1 MGIAKVALNFMVKNG
16 KGELVKSLLCHT
28 KPPKIPSIQGLKY
41 APRLTEDTVQISHS
55 LGNFNQKTIEIL
67 KDGTKKITGQLKW
80 FTKDGK
86 PLEYTLE
93 KQYKTSKD
101 STDILYNVMDKDGIA
116 VGEWFGYVNYTN
128 GKNTLHGYSLYTN
141 LSSKDTRGLGTEL
154 KKLILKD
161 AKEYNCESIDIL
173 ASFESH
179 TFHNKMGYKCDINET
194 YLDPIL
200 AILKRMRKVDTFPMF
215 NERIDLAL
223 KDKNIPQLN
232 KLIDDMLTEANSQ
245 GLRSSEIGIS
255 QIKIPMK
262 LDLR

>member
-1 MGIAKVALNFMVKNG
+1 MGIAKIALNFMVKNG

-28 KPPKIPSIQGLKY
+28 KPPKIPNIQGLKY
-41 APRLTEDTVQISHS
+41 APKLTEDVVQVSHS
-55 LGNFNQKTIEIL
+55 LSNFSQKSVEIL
-67 KDGTKKITGQLKW
+67 KDGTKKVTGQLKW
-80 FTKDGK
+80 LTKDGK

-255 QIKIPMK
+255 QIKIPMR

>member
-1 MGIAKVALNFMVKNG
+1 
-16 KGELVKSLLCHT
+16 
-28 KPPKIPSIQGLKY
+28 
-41 APRLTEDTVQISHS
+41 
-55 LGNFNQKTIEIL
+55 
-67 KDGTKKITGQLKW
+67 
-80 FTKDGK
+80 
-86 PLEYTLE
+86 
-93 KQYKTSKD
+93 
-101 STDILYNVMDKDGIA
+101 
-116 VGEWFGYVNYTN
+116 
-128 GKNTLHGYSLYTN
+128 
-141 LSSKDTRGLGTEL
+141 
-154 KKLILKD
+154 
-161 AKEYNCESIDIL
+161 
-173 ASFESH
+173 
-179 TFHNKMGYKCDINET
+179 MGYKCDINET